1 MEQVVPGLTT
11 YDTNLGTTCFAM
23 WIGDECSISWNGN
36 GGDVDG
42 EYPATKN
49 YGEVY
54 GNPNTAK
61 RTGYEFLG
69 WFTKT

>member
-1 MEQVVPGLTT
+1 MTLVEIG
-11 YDTNLGTTCFAM
+11 DTQYKIDMGTTCFAM
-23 WIGDECSISWNGN
+23 WMGVPCSISWNGN

-54 GNPNTAK
+54 GIPNTAR

-69 WFTKT
+69 WFTKS